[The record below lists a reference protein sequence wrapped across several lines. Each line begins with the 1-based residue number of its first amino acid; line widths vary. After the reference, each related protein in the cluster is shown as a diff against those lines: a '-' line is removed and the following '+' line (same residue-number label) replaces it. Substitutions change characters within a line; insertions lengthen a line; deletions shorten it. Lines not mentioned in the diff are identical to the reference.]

1 MAKKSNTQ
9 KNENVKNDEIV
20 EEVKKEEVVENT
32 ETIETE
38 ENKTNPNIPEHSDRV
53 RKVSED
59 LKLVVNELKRGW
71 SIKRIEPI
79 KQEIKQILD
88 ENKENENLSKSDKN
102 FLYYINRV
110 IYGKVE
116 QPAWR
121 RQNEEEKVNNRPEN
135 APKQLVFKSLDQ
147 KVENLKQAAEGYGN
161 KAIITTIEDIK
172 ENSFYCLKE
181 TEIDGKMQLECAIKF
196 EKRDGIANIAGM
208 TEEEAFA
215 IRDSYF
221 NIKDNPEEKMNIS
234 YYVREINNNPIH
246 ADKYFNKIATEKEA
260 EVEYVN
266 SSEIIEQERDE

>member
-1 MAKKSNTQ
+1 MAKKNNTQ

-20 EEVKKEEVVENT
+20 EEVKKEEIVENT
-32 ETIETE
+32 EKTETE

-53 RKVSED
+53 RK
-59 LKLVVNELKRGW
+59 LVGKMNEFIGEFERGW
-71 SIKRIEPI
+71 SIKRLEPI

-121 RQNEEEKVNNRPEN
+121 RQNEEEKVSNRPEN

-161 KAIITTIEDIK
+161 KNIITTIEDIK

-181 TEIDGKMQLECAIKF
+181 TEIDGRMELECSLKF
-196 EKRDGIANIAGM
+196 TQRDGKATVEAM
-208 TEEEAFA
+208 TPEEAYA
-215 IRDSYF
+215 IRDSYLE
-221 NIKDNPEEKMNIS
+221 IKDSPEEQNNIS
-234 YYVREINNNPIH
+234 YYSREINNNPKH
-246 ADKYFNKIATEKEA
+246 ADNYFIKIATAKEKEA
-260 EVEYVN
+260 EYVN
-266 SSEIIEQERDE
+266 TETLGQEIEE